1 MEDEG
6 EQMEQCPFRVKIP
19 DLGCIYWLL
28 DLPDDS
34 SPIVKK
40 YTKNLERFCDLALAD
55 SACVRTIITRSVS
68 VIQTCSKRDAIRL
81 GSQCNRLTKYI
92 EATEIYLFLFKDI
105 AIKMAK
111 KLQYTM
117 ECLYD
122 CRPPRNTEAKLLL
135 QSITG
140 LSEVMLEA
148 TNMQLLLVT
157 KMAKITNDG
166 FTTFLQSENTLPEAY
181 CTLANFS
188 KNDQRLA
195 EPDDAET
202 LAILNDAAHRLFVL
216 WDEIAKWLRAIVSM
230 TGDINGSTPQVQDKN
245 FDEFKVKVIKI
256 SASWIALSKM
266 CFKYINHIKPQ
277 EFLTSIEAAFPMQS
291 IDDIISNLSTHFHD
305 IEAYLLSY
313 SDRDLR
319 LEDSIQ
325 VYGSWVQPKIDT
337 TVYRCSELAIEA
349 KELLSSFDTVK
360 ASKNLVEIEQQ
371 SKHVAIMVMIYLKRL
386 QVIEAYAECQ
396 QENIMKRRHKLESEV
411 KDKEE
416 KQNELES
423 ELAKARQQHNHYDT
437 RKKDLQN
444 KKKELEKHKKDCEAS
459 LRKLKKTSLK
469 YLYTKSI
476 IIVLGKQVQVSKDNI
491 KLNESSYKKSRVY
504 VKNKESQI
512 QRLRKGVKI
521 LSQELEKLRQECDY
535 GIERLQEMKKATAD
549 LKKSI
554 FLWDEFLA
562 NVEHGEKRAVKALR
576 LVQTANK
583 SKNKERVLGSRGMQ
597 TALENFT
604 DAFTT
609 VEHLFTKQWQYV
621 IVYDYTCDMCERP
634 KNGLPLPVDKNTVV
648 CCDCAQTFVE

>member
-6 EQMEQCPFRVKIP
+6 EQCPFRVKIP
-19 DLGCIYWLL
+19 GLGCIYWLF

-34 SPIVKK
+34 SPIIKR
-40 YTKNLERFCDLALAD
+40 YTKSLVQTCDLALAD
-55 SACVRTIITRSVS
+55 SSCVKSIITHSVF

-92 EATEIYLFLFKDI
+92 EAMAIYLFLFKDI
-105 AIKMAK
+105 AMRIAK

-117 ECLYD
+117 QCLYD
-122 CRPPRNTEAKLLL
+122 CRPPRETEAKLLL
-135 QSITG
+135 QSIAG
-140 LSEVMLEA
+140 LSEVMLKA
-148 TNMQLLLVT
+148 TDMRLLLVT
-157 KMAKITNDG
+157 KVAKITHSG
-166 FTTFLQSENTLPEAY
+166 FTTFLQSENTVPEAYPY
-181 CTLANFS
+181 CTLAHFS
-188 KNDQRLA
+188 NNDQRLA

-202 LAILNDAAHRLFVL
+202 LAILNDATHSLFVL
-216 WDEIAKWLRAIVSM
+216 WDEIAKWLRAIMSM
-230 TGDINGSTPQVQDKN
+230 TGDIKGNTPRVQDEN
-245 FDEFKVKVIKI
+245 FDEFKVKVITI

-266 CFKYINHIKPQ
+266 CFKYIDHIKPQ
-277 EFLTSIEAAFPMQS
+277 EFQSSIEATFPLHS
-291 IDDIISNLSTHFHD
+291 IDDVISDLSTLFDD

-313 SDRDLR
+313 SDHDLQ

-337 TVYRCSELAIEA
+337 TVYRCSELAGEA
-349 KELLSSFDTVK
+349 KELLSSFDSVK

-386 QVIEAYAECQ
+386 HVIEAYAECQ
-396 QENIMKRRHKLESEV
+396 QENIMKKRHKLESEV

-423 ELAKARQQHNHYDT
+423 DLAKAKQQHNHFDT
-437 RKKDLQN
+437 RKKELQN
-444 KKKELEKHKKDCEAS
+444 KKKEVEKQKKDCEAS
-459 LRKLKKTSLK
+459 LRKLRKTSLK

-476 IIVLGKQVQVSKDNI
+476 IIDLEKQVQVSKDNI
-491 KLNESSYKKSRVY
+491 KFNESSRKKSRDY
-504 VKNKESQI
+504 VMNKESQI

-554 FLWDEFLA
+554 FSWDAFLI
-562 NVEHGEKRAVKALR
+562 NVEHGKKRAGKALR
-576 LVQTANK
+576 QVQTANK
-583 SKNKERVLGSRGMQ
+583 SKNKERVLGSKGMQ
-597 TALENFT
+597 TALGNFT

-621 IVYDYTCDMCERP
+621 IVYDYTCDMCESP

-648 CCDCAQTFVE
+648 CCDCAQKFVE